1 MSAASSSP
9 LQGRMAV
16 VGTTSLAIGGI
27 CLAASLG
34 GAVLDPENFF
44 PAYLFA
50 YVFWIG
56 LTLGSM
62 AILMVHYQ
70 AGGSWGYVTRRILE
84 AGMLTLPLMAL
95 LFLPLLFGLGI
106 LYPWARPEGQ
116 ADPGLR
122 HLQPY
127 LNVNFFLLRA
137 AFYFGS
143 WLACASFLA
152 RWSTR
157 LDRED
162 NPRLLLRLRR
172 LSGGGLV
179 LYAVTVFF
187 ASIDWILSTEPR
199 WSSTIFGMITMASQ
213 SLSAFALA
221 TAVLVLL
228 SGDPTISAVAT
239 RPRLNDLGNLLLTTV
254 MLWAYVSYSQ
264 YLVIWSENLPRE
276 ILWYVHR
283 TTPGWKGIALL
294 LIVFHFCV
302 PFALLLFRAV
312 KRNGRAIAALA
323 WGLLGLRLVDDF
335 WRVIPAFRPNGL
347 GFHWTYLTAPA
358 GIGGLWIA
366 AFILV
371 LRRRPLL
378 PLRDPEFAPVLT
390 EAQAHA

>member
-1 MSAASSSP
+1 MSTASPS
-9 LQGRMAV
+9 LQSRMSV
-16 VGTTSLAIGGI
+16 VATTSLAIGGI

-34 GAVLDPENFF
+34 GAAFDPENFF

-50 YVFWIG
+50 YIFWIE

-62 AILMVHYQ
+62 AVLMVHYQ
-70 AGGSWGYVTRRILE
+70 VGGSWGYLTRRILE

-95 LFLPLLFGLGI
+95 LFLPLLFGLGT
-106 LYPWARPEGQ
+106 LYPWARPGAQ
-116 ADPGLR
+116 ADPELR
-122 HLQPY
+122 HQEPY
-127 LNVNFFLLRA
+127 LNVGFFLLRA
-137 AFYFGS
+137 ALYFAI
-143 WLACASFLA
+143 WLACAFFLA

-157 LDRED
+157 LDREED
-162 NPRLLLRLRR
+162 PRLLVRLRR

-179 LYAVTVFF
+179 LYAVTVYF
-187 ASIDWILSTEPR
+187 ASVDWVMSTEPR
-199 WSSTIFGMITMASQ
+199 WSSTIFGMITMAGQ

-228 SGDPTISAVAT
+228 SRAPQLSGVVT
-239 RPRLNDLGNLLLTTV
+239 RSRLNDLGNLILTAV

-283 TTPGWKGIALL
+283 ATPGWKGIALL
-294 LIVFHFCV
+294 LIVLHFAV

-312 KRNGRAIAALA
+312 KRNGRAIAAVA
-323 WGLLGLRLVDDF
+323 WGLLALRLVDDF
-335 WRVIPAFRPNGL
+335 WRVMPAFRPQGL
-347 GFHWTYLTAPA
+347 GFHWTYLTAPV

-366 AFILV
+366 AFVVV
-371 LRRRPLL
+371 LSRRPLL
-378 PLRDPEFAPVLT
+378 PLRDPEFAPALA